1 MTGEGGGDWKNRQKG
16 GGGRKEGEER
26 RRKCGKRG
34 GGGGGEKKMRV
45 SNGAQWLSHNI
56 DSVTWITH
64 LLGNVGLGISVGL
77 SLGSGDPSGQ

>member
-1 MTGEGGGDWKNRQKG
+1 
-16 GGGRKEGEER
+16 
-26 RRKCGKRG
+26 
-34 GGGGGEKKMRV
+34 MRV

-77 SLGSGDPSGQ
+77 SLGSGDRTGQ